1 MREIER
7 NMPECGGLKRNG
19 LFCEA
24 PEETLFL
31 PKKPPV
37 SSPED
42 VILVYVEDEEEEL
55 CEYCG
60 EEISGSSPGTAFFRR
75 TPGSSGDWYP
85 KEKYIRYVFEGK
97 ERCCCE
103 KCFWGLIEEDAAY
116 EDAIM
121 ILRNRLPG
129 ETGIPAVDERAD
141 ELIEQLEAA
150 YMAELKHK
158 CALYDINRIK
168 GAA

>member
-19 LFCEA
+19 LCCEA
-24 PEETLFL
+24 
-31 PKKPPV
+31 
-37 SSPED
+37 PED

-60 EEISGSSPGTAFFRR
+60 
-75 TPGSSGDWYP
+75 DWYP
-85 KEKYIRYVFEGK
+85 EEKYIRYISDGREL
-97 ERCCCE
+97 CCCE
-103 KCFWGLIEEDAAY
+103 KCFWGLIEEDGAY

-129 ETGIPAVDERAD
+129 ETGITAVDERAA

-150 YMAELKHK
+150 EMAMLKYK